1 MPDDLGFASATMISD
16 RVDEFQQQ
24 QQQQSSDTILMEEEE
39 SFEEDIG
46 KFLSDT
52 NHYMEQASIE
62 ALITADQTTTVLDKE
77 PLFRQSSSSSSS
89 SSFLSVPQ
97 WTRMESATD
106 SEVSEYNVCQTVEPI
121 AATSRRNSKSPMR
134 KLKQVMKVT
143 TTLNTTSSSPLT
155 TATTTTTK
163 TMEPRPL
170 QDIFHQCA
178 SLTLPLHDL
187 SKY

>member
-1 MPDDLGFASATMISD
+1 
-16 RVDEFQQQ
+16 
-24 QQQQSSDTILMEEEE
+24 MEEEE